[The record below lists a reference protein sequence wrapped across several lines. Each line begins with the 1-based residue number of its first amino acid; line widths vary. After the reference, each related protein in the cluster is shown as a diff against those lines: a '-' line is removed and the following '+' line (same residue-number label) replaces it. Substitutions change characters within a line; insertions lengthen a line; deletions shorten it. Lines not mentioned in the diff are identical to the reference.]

1 VKLILSALRRAA
13 LAAVTAGC
21 LLTAYIMFVNPNGWA
36 ILHSEVHHG
45 IVVVTIPSMKGH
57 PRV

>member
-1 VKLILSALRRAA
+1 LILSALRRAA
-13 LAAVTAGC
+13 LSGITAGC

-57 PRV
+57 PHV